1 MNNLENLIIKNSD
14 FVLVFGVIGIILV
27 MVIPLP
33 ASVLDLLFAVNITI
47 SLITLLVVLYMLQP
61 VDFSIFPSLLLVL
74 TMFRLSLNVAST
86 RVILTRGHLGTDAA
100 GKVIQSFAQFVVQG
114 NYVVGFVVFFIIL
127 IIQFIVI
134 TKGSGR
140 IAEVA
145 ARFTL
150 DALPMKQMAIDTDL
164 TAGLITDDEA
174 RQRRAEVSHEAN
186 FYGAMDGASK
196 FVRGDAIAGLIITAI
211 NIVGG
216 LIIGVAQ
223 RSLPLADAAQKYT
236 LLTIGDGLVS
246 QFPSLVVSLSTGLLI
261 SRSSEKRAFGQAIME
276 QYLLQPRAL
285 GIAAGVLALLGI
297 VPGMPTFPFL
307 VLSAGAGGMTYLAT
321 RLSGSLEELPPAD
334 EAVDR
339 QEELTPIEQAEQEL
353 DVEPIQLNVGY
364 SLIQLVDPNEGGDLL
379 NRIKEIRSSLARE
392 LGLVLPHIRIRD
404 QMDLA
409 PGAYRIIIREE
420 SVAEGEL
427 RTNEFLAMEVGPV
440 TEEIS
445 GTPTLEPTNNQ
456 PAMWIT
462 EDQRER
468 AQMAGYLVIDPSSVL
483 ATHLVETTRRHA
495 DKFLTRQDVQKLLDR
510 LKENSPAIVEEVLE
524 ATSLGLIQKILK
536 NLLKEGVSVR
546 DLMIILEALA
556 DQSTITKDPVML
568 TEAVRQRIGSTVCRP
583 YLSEDNALDYVALSE
598 EVEEVI
604 TGGIQQD
611 EQGEYQF
618 SAIEPNVAYQLVNG
632 IANAVTQVAGLNV
645 QPLILCSR
653 SIVRAYLR
661 QFIDIQFPTP
671 ITVLSIEEVPPTVQ
685 LNEIGRVELTEA
697 D

>member
-1 MNNLENLIIKNSD
+1 MHPLITRNSD

-33 ASVLDLLFAVNITI
+33 APVLDLLFAVNITV
-47 SLITLLVVLYMLQP
+47 SLVTLLVVLYMLQP
-61 VDFSIFPSLLLVL
+61 VDFSVFPSLLLVL

-86 RVILTRGHLGTDAA
+86 RVILTKGHLGTDAA

-150 DALPMKQMAIDTDL
+150 DALPMKQMAIDTDMS
-164 TAGLITDDEA
+164 AGLITDDEA
-174 RQRRAEVSHEAN
+174 RQRRTDVSNEAN

-261 SRSSEKRAFGQAIME
+261 SRSSEKGAFGQALVE

-285 GIAAGVLALLGI
+285 GIAAGVLALIGI

-321 RLSGSLEELPPAD
+321 RFPESMEELPPAAD
-334 EAVDR
+334 EAVDAE
-339 QEELTPIEQAEQEL
+339 QELTPIEQAEQEL

-409 PGAYRIIIREE
+409 PGAYRIVIREE

-462 EDQRER
+462 ADQRER

-495 DKFLTRQDVQKLLDR
+495 DRFLTRQDVQKLLDR
-510 LKENSPAIVEEVLE
+510 LKETSPAIVDEVLE

-568 TEAVRQRIGSTVCRP
+568 TEAVRQRVGSTICRP

-604 TGGIQQD
+604 MSGIQQD

-618 SAIEPNVAYQLVNG
+618 LAIEPNAAYQLVNG

-671 ITVLSIEEVPPTVQ
+671 ITVLSIEEVPPTIQ
-685 LNEIGRVELTEA
+685 LDEIGRVELTEA
-697 D
+697 E

>member
-1 MNNLENLIIKNSD
+1 MHPLITRNSD

-33 ASVLDLLFAVNITI
+33 AAVLDLLFAVNITV
-47 SLITLLVVLYMLQP
+47 SLVTLLVVLYMLQP

-86 RVILTRGHLGTDAA
+86 RVILTKGHLSTDAA

-164 TAGLITDDEA
+164 SAGLITDDEA
-174 RQRRAEVSHEAN
+174 RQRRTEVSNEAN

-223 RSLPLADAAQKYT
+223 RGLPLADAAQKYT

-261 SRSSEKRAFGQAIME
+261 SRSSEKRAFGQALLE

-285 GIAAGVLALLGI
+285 GIAAGVLALIGI

-307 VLSAGAGGMTYLAT
+307 VLSASAGGMTYLAT
-321 RLSGSLEELPPAD
+321 RFPEGMEELPPAD
-334 EAVDR
+334 DEAVDAV
-339 QEELTPIEQAEQEL
+339 QELTPIEQAEQEL

-409 PGAYRIIIREE
+409 PGAYRIVIREE

-440 TEEIS
+440 TEEIN

-462 EDQRER
+462 ADQRER

-495 DKFLTRQDVQKLLDR
+495 DRFLTRQDVQKLLDR
-510 LKENSPAIVEEVLE
+510 LKETSPAIVDEVLE

-568 TEAVRQRIGSTVCRP
+568 TEAVRQRVGSTICRP

-604 TGGIQQD
+604 MSGIQQD

-618 SAIEPNVAYQLVNG
+618 LAIEPNAAYQLVNG

-653 SIVRAYLR
+653 SIIRAYLR

-671 ITVLSIEEVPPTVQ
+671 ITVLSIEEVPPTIQ

-697 D
+697 E

>member
-1 MNNLENLIIKNSD
+1 MNPLLTRNSD

-33 ASVLDLLFAVNITI
+33 APVLDLLFAVNITI
-47 SLITLLVVLYMLQP
+47 SLVTLLVVLYMLQP

-174 RQRRAEVSHEAN
+174 RQRRAEVSNEAN

-196 FVRGDAIAGLIITAI
+196 FVRGDAIASLIITAI

-223 RSLPLADAAQKYT
+223 RSLPLTDAAQKYT

-246 QFPSLVVSLSTGLLI
+246 QFPSLVISLSTGLLI
-261 SRSSEKRAFGQAIME
+261 SRSSEKRAFGEALVE
-276 QYLLQPRAL
+276 QYLLRPRAL
-285 GIAAGVLALLGI
+285 GIAAGVLALIGI

-307 VLSAGAGGMTYLAT
+307 VLSAGTGGLTYLAT
-321 RLSGSLEELPPAD
+321 RLPESLEELPPAD
-334 EAVDR
+334 DEAVDP
-339 QEELTPIEQAEQEL
+339 QQELTPIEQAEQEL

-409 PGAYRIIIREE
+409 PGAYKIVIREE

-427 RTNEFLAMEVGPV
+427 RTNEFLAMEVGPI

-462 EDQRER
+462 VDQRER

-495 DKFLTRQDVQKLLDR
+495 DRFLTRQDVQRLLDR

-524 ATSLGLIQKILK
+524 ATSLGLVQKILK

-568 TEAVRQRIGSTVCRP
+568 TEAVRQRVGSTICRP
-583 YLSEDNALDYVALSE
+583 YLSGDNALDYVALSE

-604 TGGIQQD
+604 MSGIQQD

-618 SAIEPNVAYQLVNG
+618 LAIEPNAAYQLVNG

-671 ITVLSIEEVPPTVQ
+671 ITVLSIEEVPPTIQ

-697 D
+697 N

>member
-1 MNNLENLIIKNSD
+1 MSPLITKNSD

-33 ASVLDLLFAVNITI
+33 APVLDLLFAVNITI
-47 SLITLLVVLYMLQP
+47 SLVTLLVVLYMLQP

-86 RVILTRGHLGTDAA
+86 RVILTKGHLGTDAA

-174 RQRRAEVSHEAN
+174 RQRRSDVSNEAN

-196 FVRGDAIAGLIITAI
+196 FVRGDAIAGLIITTI

-223 RSLPLADAAQKYT
+223 RGLPLADAAQKYT

-261 SRSSEKRAFGQAIME
+261 SRSSEKGAFGQALVE

-285 GIAAGVLALLGI
+285 GIAAGVLALIGI

-307 VLSAGAGGMTYLAT
+307 ALSAGAGGMTYLAT
-321 RLSGSLEELPPAD
+321 RLPESMEELPPAD
-334 EAVDR
+334 DETADAE
-339 QEELTPIEQAEQEL
+339 QDLTPIEQAEQEL

-409 PGAYRIIIREE
+409 PGAYRIVIREE

-462 EDQRER
+462 SDQRER

-495 DKFLTRQDVQKLLDR
+495 DRFLTRQDVQRLLDR
-510 LKENSPAIVEEVLE
+510 LQETSPAIVEEVLE

-568 TEAVRQRIGSTVCRP
+568 TEAVRQRVGSTICRP
-583 YLSEDNALDYVALSE
+583 YLLENGALDYVALSE

-604 TGGIQQD
+604 MSGIQQD

-618 SAIEPNVAYQLVNG
+618 LAIEPNAAYQLVNG

-671 ITVLSIEEVPPTVQ
+671 ITVLSIEEVPPTIQ

-697 D
+697 S

>member
-1 MNNLENLIIKNSD
+1 MHPLITRNSD

-33 ASVLDLLFAVNITI
+33 APVLDLLFAVNITV
-47 SLITLLVVLYMLQP
+47 SLVTLLVVLYMLQP

-86 RVILTRGHLGTDAA
+86 RVILTKGHLSTDAA

-164 TAGLITDDEA
+164 SAGLITDDEA
-174 RQRRAEVSHEAN
+174 RQRRTEVSNEAN

-223 RSLPLADAAQKYT
+223 RGLPLADAAQKYT

-261 SRSSEKRAFGQAIME
+261 SRSSEKRAFGQALVE

-285 GIAAGVLALLGI
+285 GIAAGVLALIGI

-307 VLSAGAGGMTYLAT
+307 VLSASAGGMTYLAT
-321 RLSGSLEELPPAD
+321 RFPEGMEELPPAAD
-334 EAVDR
+334 EAVDAA
-339 QEELTPIEQAEQEL
+339 QELTPIEQAEQEL

-409 PGAYRIIIREE
+409 PGAYRIVIREE

-440 TEEIS
+440 TEEIN

-462 EDQRER
+462 ADQRER

-495 DKFLTRQDVQKLLDR
+495 DRFLTRQDVQKLLDR
-510 LKENSPAIVEEVLE
+510 LKETSPAIVDEVLE

-568 TEAVRQRIGSTVCRP
+568 TEAVRQRVGSTICRP

-604 TGGIQQD
+604 MSGIQQD

-618 SAIEPNVAYQLVNG
+618 LAIEPNAAYQLVNG

-653 SIVRAYLR
+653 SIIRAYLR

-671 ITVLSIEEVPPTVQ
+671 ITVLSIEEVPPTIQ

-697 D
+697 E

>member
-1 MNNLENLIIKNSD
+1 MNPLITKNSD

-33 ASVLDLLFAVNITI
+33 APVLDLLFAVNITI
-47 SLITLLVVLYMLQP
+47 SLVTLLVVLYMLQP

-86 RVILTRGHLGTDAA
+86 RVILTKGHLGTDAA

-174 RQRRAEVSHEAN
+174 RQRRSDVSNEAN

-196 FVRGDAIAGLIITAI
+196 FVRGDAIAGLIITTI

-223 RSLPLADAAQKYT
+223 RGLPLADAAQKYT

-261 SRSSEKRAFGQAIME
+261 SRSSEKGAFGQALVE

-285 GIAAGVLALLGI
+285 GIAAGVLALIGI

-307 VLSAGAGGMTYLAT
+307 ALSAGAGGMTYLAT
-321 RLSGSLEELPPAD
+321 RLPESMEELPPAD
-334 EAVDR
+334 DETADAE
-339 QEELTPIEQAEQEL
+339 QDLTPIEQAEQEL
-353 DVEPIQLNVGY
+353 AVEPIQLNVGY

-409 PGAYRIIIREE
+409 PGAYRIVIREE

-440 TEEIS
+440 TEEGS

-456 PAMWIT
+456 PAMRIT
-462 EDQRER
+462 SDQRER

-495 DKFLTRQDVQKLLDR
+495 DRFLTRQDVQRLLDR
-510 LKENSPAIVEEVLE
+510 LKETSPAIVEEVLE

-568 TEAVRQRIGSTVCRP
+568 TEAVRQRVDSTICRP
-583 YLSEDNALDYVALSE
+583 YLSENGALDYVALSE

-604 TGGIQQD
+604 MSGIQQD

-618 SAIEPNVAYQLVNG
+618 LAIEPNAAYQLVNG

-671 ITVLSIEEVPPTVQ
+671 ITALSIEEVPPTIQ

-697 D
+697 S

>member
-1 MNNLENLIIKNSD
+1 MHPLITRNSD

-33 ASVLDLLFAVNITI
+33 APVLDLLFAVNITV
-47 SLITLLVVLYMLQP
+47 SLVTLLVVLYMLQP
-61 VDFSIFPSLLLVL
+61 VDFSVFPSLLLVL

-86 RVILTRGHLGTDAA
+86 RVILTKGHLGTDAA

-150 DALPMKQMAIDTDL
+150 DALPMKQMAIDTDMS
-164 TAGLITDDEA
+164 AGLITDDEA
-174 RQRRAEVSHEAN
+174 RQRRTDVSNEAN

-261 SRSSEKRAFGQAIME
+261 SRSSEKRAFGQALVE

-285 GIAAGVLALLGI
+285 GIAAGVLALIGI

-321 RLSGSLEELPPAD
+321 RFPASMEELPPAD
-334 EAVDR
+334 EAVDAE
-339 QEELTPIEQAEQEL
+339 QELTPIEQAEQEL

-409 PGAYRIIIREE
+409 PGAYRIVIREE

-462 EDQRER
+462 ADQRER

-495 DKFLTRQDVQKLLDR
+495 DRFLT
-510 LKENSPAIVEEVLE
+510 
-524 ATSLGLIQKILK
+524 
-536 NLLKEGVSVR
+536 
-546 DLMIILEALA
+546 
-556 DQSTITKDPVML
+556 
-568 TEAVRQRIGSTVCRP
+568 
-583 YLSEDNALDYVALSE
+583 
-598 EVEEVI
+598 
-604 TGGIQQD
+604 
-611 EQGEYQF
+611 
-618 SAIEPNVAYQLVNG
+618 
-632 IANAVTQVAGLNV
+632 
-645 QPLILCSR
+645 
-653 SIVRAYLR
+653 
-661 QFIDIQFPTP
+661 
-671 ITVLSIEEVPPTVQ
+671 
-685 LNEIGRVELTEA
+685 
-697 D
+697 

>member
-1 MNNLENLIIKNSD
+1 MHPLITRNSD

-33 ASVLDLLFAVNITI
+33 APVLDLLFAVNITV
-47 SLITLLVVLYMLQP
+47 SLVTLLVVLYMLQP

-86 RVILTRGHLGTDAA
+86 RVILTKGHLSTDAA

-164 TAGLITDDEA
+164 SAGLITDDEA
-174 RQRRAEVSHEAN
+174 RQRRTEVSNEAN

-223 RSLPLADAAQKYT
+223 RGLPLADAAQKYT

-261 SRSSEKRAFGQAIME
+261 SRSSEKRAFGQALLE

-285 GIAAGVLALLGI
+285 GIAAGVLALIGI

-307 VLSAGAGGMTYLAT
+307 VLSASAGGMTYLAT
-321 RLSGSLEELPPAD
+321 RFPEGMEELPPAAD
-334 EAVDR
+334 EAVDAA
-339 QEELTPIEQAEQEL
+339 QELTPIEQAEQEL

-409 PGAYRIIIREE
+409 PGAYRIVIREE

-440 TEEIS
+440 TEEIN

-462 EDQRER
+462 ADQRER

-495 DKFLTRQDVQKLLDR
+495 DRFLTRQDVQKLLDR
-510 LKENSPAIVEEVLE
+510 LKETSPAIVDEVLE

-568 TEAVRQRIGSTVCRP
+568 TEAVRQRVGSTICRP

-604 TGGIQQD
+604 MSGIQQD

-618 SAIEPNVAYQLVNG
+618 LAIEPNAAYQLVNG

-653 SIVRAYLR
+653 SIIRAYLR

-671 ITVLSIEEVPPTVQ
+671 ITVLSIEEVPPTIQ

-697 D
+697 E

>member
-1 MNNLENLIIKNSD
+1 MHPLITRNSD

-33 ASVLDLLFAVNITI
+33 APVLDLLFAVNITV
-47 SLITLLVVLYMLQP
+47 SLVTLLVVLYMLQP

-86 RVILTRGHLGTDAA
+86 RVILTKGHLSTDAA

-164 TAGLITDDEA
+164 SAGLITDDEA
-174 RQRRAEVSHEAN
+174 RQRRTEVSNEAN

-223 RSLPLADAAQKYT
+223 RGLPLADAAQKYT

-261 SRSSEKRAFGQAIME
+261 SRSSEKGAFGQALVE

-285 GIAAGVLALLGI
+285 GIAAGVLALIGI

-307 VLSAGAGGMTYLAT
+307 VLSASAGGMTYLAT
-321 RLSGSLEELPPAD
+321 RFPEGMEELPPAAD
-334 EAVDR
+334 EAVDAA
-339 QEELTPIEQAEQEL
+339 QELTPIEQAEQEL

-409 PGAYRIIIREE
+409 PGAYRIVIREE

-440 TEEIS
+440 TEEIN

-462 EDQRER
+462 ADQRER

-495 DKFLTRQDVQKLLDR
+495 DRFLTRQDVQKLLDR
-510 LKENSPAIVEEVLE
+510 LKETSPAIVDEVLE

-568 TEAVRQRIGSTVCRP
+568 TEAVRQRVGSTICRP

-604 TGGIQQD
+604 MSGIQQD

-618 SAIEPNVAYQLVNG
+618 LAIEPNAAYQLVNG

-653 SIVRAYLR
+653 SIIRAYLR

-671 ITVLSIEEVPPTVQ
+671 ITVLSIEEVPPTIQ

-697 D
+697 E

>member
-1 MNNLENLIIKNSD
+1 MHPLITRNSD

-33 ASVLDLLFAVNITI
+33 AAVLDLLFAVNITV
-47 SLITLLVVLYMLQP
+47 SLVTLLVVLYMLQP

-86 RVILTRGHLGTDAA
+86 RVILTKGHLSTDAA

-164 TAGLITDDEA
+164 SAGLITDDEA
-174 RQRRAEVSHEAN
+174 RQRRTEVSNEAN

-223 RSLPLADAAQKYT
+223 RGLPLADAAQKYT

-261 SRSSEKRAFGQAIME
+261 SRSSEKRAFGQALLE

-285 GIAAGVLALLGI
+285 GIAAGVLALIGI

-321 RLSGSLEELPPAD
+321 RFPEGMEELPPAAD
-334 EAVDR
+334 EAVDAA
-339 QEELTPIEQAEQEL
+339 QELTPIEQAEQEL

-409 PGAYRIIIREE
+409 PGAYRIVIREE

-440 TEEIS
+440 TEEIN

-462 EDQRER
+462 ADQRER

-495 DKFLTRQDVQKLLDR
+495 DRFLTRQDVQKLLDR
-510 LKENSPAIVEEVLE
+510 LKETSPAIVDEVLE

-568 TEAVRQRIGSTVCRP
+568 TEAVRQRVGSTICRP

-604 TGGIQQD
+604 MSGIQQD

-618 SAIEPNVAYQLVNG
+618 LAIEPNAAYQLVNG

-653 SIVRAYLR
+653 SIIRAYLR

-671 ITVLSIEEVPPTVQ
+671 ITVLSIEEVPPTIQ

-697 D
+697 E

>member
-1 MNNLENLIIKNSD
+1 MHPLITRNSD

-33 ASVLDLLFAVNITI
+33 APVLDLLFAVNITV
-47 SLITLLVVLYMLQP
+47 SLVTLLVVLYMLQP

-86 RVILTRGHLGTDAA
+86 RVILTKGHLSTDAA

-150 DALPMKQMAIDTDL
+150 DALPMKQMAIDTDMS
-164 TAGLITDDEA
+164 AGLITDDEA
-174 RQRRAEVSHEAN
+174 RQRRTEVSNEAN

-223 RSLPLADAAQKYT
+223 RGLPLADAAQKYT

-261 SRSSEKRAFGQAIME
+261 SRSSEKRAFGQALLE

-285 GIAAGVLALLGI
+285 GIAAGVLALIGI

-307 VLSAGAGGMTYLAT
+307 VLSASAGGMTYLAT
-321 RLSGSLEELPPAD
+321 RFPEGMEELPPAAD
-334 EAVDR
+334 EAVDAE
-339 QEELTPIEQAEQEL
+339 QELTPIEQAEQEL

-409 PGAYRIIIREE
+409 PGAYRIVIREE

-462 EDQRER
+462 ADQRER

-495 DKFLTRQDVQKLLDR
+495 DRFLTRQDVQKLLDR
-510 LKENSPAIVEEVLE
+510 LKETSPAIVDEVLE

-568 TEAVRQRIGSTVCRP
+568 TEAVRQRVGSTICRP

-604 TGGIQQD
+604 MSGIQQD

-618 SAIEPNVAYQLVNG
+618 LAIEPNAAYQLVNG

-671 ITVLSIEEVPPTVQ
+671 ITVLSIEEVPPTIQ

-697 D
+697 E

>member
-1 MNNLENLIIKNSD
+1 MHPLITRNSD

-33 ASVLDLLFAVNITI
+33 APVLDLLFAVNITV
-47 SLITLLVVLYMLQP
+47 SLVTLLVVLYMLQP
-61 VDFSIFPSLLLVL
+61 VDFSVFPSLLLVL

-86 RVILTRGHLGTDAA
+86 RVILTKGHLGTDAA

-150 DALPMKQMAIDTDL
+150 DALPMKQMAIDTDMS
-164 TAGLITDDEA
+164 AGLITDDEA
-174 RQRRAEVSHEAN
+174 RQRRTEVSNEAN

-223 RSLPLADAAQKYT
+223 RGLPLADAAQKYT

-261 SRSSEKRAFGQAIME
+261 SRSSEKRAFGQALLE

-285 GIAAGVLALLGI
+285 GIAAGVLALIGI

-307 VLSAGAGGMTYLAT
+307 VLSASAGGMTYLAT
-321 RLSGSLEELPPAD
+321 RFPEGMEELPPAAD
-334 EAVDR
+334 EAVDAA
-339 QEELTPIEQAEQEL
+339 QELTPIEQAEQEL

-409 PGAYRIIIREE
+409 PGAYRIVIREE

-440 TEEIS
+440 TEEIN

-462 EDQRER
+462 ADQRER

-495 DKFLTRQDVQKLLDR
+495 DRFLTRQDVQKLLDR
-510 LKENSPAIVEEVLE
+510 LKETSPAIVDEVLE

-568 TEAVRQRIGSTVCRP
+568 TEAVRQRVGSTICRP

-604 TGGIQQD
+604 MSGIQQD

-618 SAIEPNVAYQLVNG
+618 LAIEPNAAYQLVNG

-671 ITVLSIEEVPPTVQ
+671 ITVLSIEEVPPTIQ

-697 D
+697 E

>member
-1 MNNLENLIIKNSD
+1 MNPLITKNSD

-33 ASVLDLLFAVNITI
+33 APVLDLLFAVNITI
-47 SLITLLVVLYMLQP
+47 SLVTLLVVLYMLQP

-86 RVILTRGHLGTDAA
+86 RVILTKGHLGTDAA

-174 RQRRAEVSHEAN
+174 RQRRSDVSNEAN

-196 FVRGDAIAGLIITAI
+196 FVRGDAIAGLIITTI

-223 RSLPLADAAQKYT
+223 RGLPLADAAQKYT

-261 SRSSEKRAFGQAIME
+261 SRSSEKGAFGQALVE

-285 GIAAGVLALLGI
+285 GIAAGVLALIGI

-307 VLSAGAGGMTYLAT
+307 ALSAGAGGMTYLAT
-321 RLSGSLEELPPAD
+321 RLPESMEELPPAD
-334 EAVDR
+334 DETADAE
-339 QEELTPIEQAEQEL
+339 QDLTPIEQAEQEL

-409 PGAYRIIIREE
+409 PGAYRIVIREE

-462 EDQRER
+462 SDQRER

-495 DKFLTRQDVQKLLDR
+495 DRFLTRQDVQRLLDR
-510 LKENSPAIVEEVLE
+510 LKETSPAIVEEVLE

-568 TEAVRQRIGSTVCRP
+568 TEAVRQRVGSTICRP
-583 YLSEDNALDYVALSE
+583 YLLENGALDYVALSE

-604 TGGIQQD
+604 MSGIQQD

-618 SAIEPNVAYQLVNG
+618 LAIEPNAAYQLVNG

-671 ITVLSIEEVPPTVQ
+671 ITVLSIEEVPPTIQ

-697 D
+697 S

>member
-1 MNNLENLIIKNSD
+1 MSPLITKNSD

-33 ASVLDLLFAVNITI
+33 APVLDLLFAVNITI
-47 SLITLLVVLYMLQP
+47 SLVTLLVVLYMLQP

-86 RVILTRGHLGTDAA
+86 RVILTKGHLGTDAA

-174 RQRRAEVSHEAN
+174 RQRRSEVSNEAN

-196 FVRGDAIAGLIITAI
+196 FVRGDAIASLIITAI

-223 RSLPLADAAQKYT
+223 RSLPLTDAAQKYT

-246 QFPSLVVSLSTGLLI
+246 QFPSLVISLSTGLLI
-261 SRSSEKRAFGQAIME
+261 SRSSEKRAFGEALVE
-276 QYLLQPRAL
+276 QYLLRPRAL
-285 GIAAGVLALLGI
+285 GIAAGVLALIGI

-307 VLSAGAGGMTYLAT
+307 VLSAGTGGLTYLAT
-321 RLSGSLEELPPAD
+321 RLPESLEELPPAD
-334 EAVDR
+334 DEAVDP
-339 QEELTPIEQAEQEL
+339 QQELTPIEQAEQEL

-409 PGAYRIIIREE
+409 PGAYKIVIREE

-427 RTNEFLAMEVGPV
+427 RTNEFLAMEVGPI

-462 EDQRER
+462 VDQRER

-495 DKFLTRQDVQKLLDR
+495 DRFLTRQDVQRLLDR

-524 ATSLGLIQKILK
+524 ATSLGLVQKILK

-568 TEAVRQRIGSTVCRP
+568 TEAVRQRVGSTICRP
-583 YLSEDNALDYVALSE
+583 YLSGDNALDYVALSE

-604 TGGIQQD
+604 MSGIQQD

-618 SAIEPNVAYQLVNG
+618 LAIEPNAAYQLVNG

-671 ITVLSIEEVPPTVQ
+671 ITVLSIEEVPPTIQ

-697 D
+697 N

>member
-1 MNNLENLIIKNSD
+1 MHPLITRNSD

-33 ASVLDLLFAVNITI
+33 APVLDLLFAVNITV
-47 SLITLLVVLYMLQP
+47 SLVTLLVVLYMLQP

-86 RVILTRGHLGTDAA
+86 RVILTKGHLSTDAA

-164 TAGLITDDEA
+164 SAGLITDDEA
-174 RQRRAEVSHEAN
+174 RQRRTEVSNEAN

-223 RSLPLADAAQKYT
+223 RGLPLADAAQKYT

-261 SRSSEKRAFGQAIME
+261 SRSSEKRAFGQALVE

-285 GIAAGVLALLGI
+285 GIAAGVLALIGI

-307 VLSAGAGGMTYLAT
+307 VLSASAGGMTYLAT
-321 RLSGSLEELPPAD
+321 RFPEGMEELPPAAD
-334 EAVDR
+334 EAVDAE
-339 QEELTPIEQAEQEL
+339 QELTPIEQAEQEL

-409 PGAYRIIIREE
+409 PGAYRIVIREE

-462 EDQRER
+462 ADQRER

-495 DKFLTRQDVQKLLDR
+495 DRFLTRQDVQKLLDR
-510 LKENSPAIVEEVLE
+510 LKETSPAIVDEVLE

-568 TEAVRQRIGSTVCRP
+568 TEAVRQRVGSTICRP

-604 TGGIQQD
+604 MSGIQQD

-618 SAIEPNVAYQLVNG
+618 LAIEPNAAYQLVNG

-653 SIVRAYLR
+653 SIIRAYLR

-671 ITVLSIEEVPPTVQ
+671 ITVLSIEEVPPTIQ

-697 D
+697 E

>member
-1 MNNLENLIIKNSD
+1 MHPLITRNSD

-33 ASVLDLLFAVNITI
+33 AAVLDLLFAVNITV
-47 SLITLLVVLYMLQP
+47 SLVTLLVVLYMLQP

-86 RVILTRGHLGTDAA
+86 RVILTKGHLSTDAA

-164 TAGLITDDEA
+164 SAGLITDDEA
-174 RQRRAEVSHEAN
+174 RQRRTEVSNEAN

-223 RSLPLADAAQKYT
+223 RGLPLADAAQKYT

-261 SRSSEKRAFGQAIME
+261 SRSSEKRAFGQALLE

-285 GIAAGVLALLGI
+285 GIAAGVLALIGI

-307 VLSAGAGGMTYLAT
+307 VLSASAGGMTYLAT
-321 RLSGSLEELPPAD
+321 RFPEGMEELPPAAD
-334 EAVDR
+334 EAVDAA
-339 QEELTPIEQAEQEL
+339 QELTPIEQAEQEL

-364 SLIQLVDPNEGGDLL
+364 SLIQLVDPNEGGDLV

-409 PGAYRIIIREE
+409 PGAYRIVIREE

-440 TEEIS
+440 TEEIN

-462 EDQRER
+462 ADQRER

-495 DKFLTRQDVQKLLDR
+495 DRFLTRQDVQKLLDR
-510 LKENSPAIVEEVLE
+510 LKETSPAIVDEVLE

-568 TEAVRQRIGSTVCRP
+568 TEAVRQRVGSTICRP

-604 TGGIQQD
+604 MSGIQQD

-618 SAIEPNVAYQLVNG
+618 LAIEPNAAYQLVNG

-653 SIVRAYLR
+653 SIIRAYLR

-671 ITVLSIEEVPPTVQ
+671 ITVLSIEEVPPTIQ

-697 D
+697 E

>member
-1 MNNLENLIIKNSD
+1 MSPLITKNSD

-33 ASVLDLLFAVNITI
+33 APVLDLLFAVNITI
-47 SLITLLVVLYMLQP
+47 SLVTLLVVLYMLQP

-86 RVILTRGHLGTDAA
+86 RVILTKGHLGTDAA

-174 RQRRAEVSHEAN
+174 RQRRSDVSNEAN

-196 FVRGDAIAGLIITAI
+196 FVRGDAIAGLIITTI

-223 RSLPLADAAQKYT
+223 RGLPLADAAQKYT

-261 SRSSEKRAFGQAIME
+261 SRSSEKGAFGQALVE

-285 GIAAGVLALLGI
+285 GIAAGVLALIGI

-307 VLSAGAGGMTYLAT
+307 ALSAGAGGMTYLAT
-321 RLSGSLEELPPAD
+321 RLPESMEELPPAD
-334 EAVDR
+334 DETADAE
-339 QEELTPIEQAEQEL
+339 QDLTPIEQAEQEL

-409 PGAYRIIIREE
+409 PGAYRIVIREE

-462 EDQRER
+462 SDQRER

-495 DKFLTRQDVQKLLDR
+495 DRFLTRQDVQRLLDR
-510 LKENSPAIVEEVLE
+510 LKETSPAIVEEVLE

-568 TEAVRQRIGSTVCRP
+568 TEAVRQRVGSTICRP
-583 YLSEDNALDYVALSE
+583 YLLENGALDYVALSE

-604 TGGIQQD
+604 MSGIQQD

-618 SAIEPNVAYQLVNG
+618 LAIEPNAAYQLVNG

-671 ITVLSIEEVPPTVQ
+671 ITVLSIEEVPPTIQ

-697 D
+697 S

>member
-1 MNNLENLIIKNSD
+1 MHPLITRNSD

-33 ASVLDLLFAVNITI
+33 AAVLDLLFAVNITV
-47 SLITLLVVLYMLQP
+47 SLVTLLVVLYMLQP

-86 RVILTRGHLGTDAA
+86 RVILTKGHLSTDAA

-164 TAGLITDDEA
+164 SAGLITDDEA
-174 RQRRAEVSHEAN
+174 RQRRTEVSNEAN

-223 RSLPLADAAQKYT
+223 RGLPLADAAQKYT

-261 SRSSEKRAFGQAIME
+261 SRSSEKRAFGQALLE

-285 GIAAGVLALLGI
+285 GIAAGVLALIGI

-307 VLSAGAGGMTYLAT
+307 VLSASAGGMTYLAT
-321 RLSGSLEELPPAD
+321 RFPEGMEELPPAAD
-334 EAVDR
+334 EAVDAA
-339 QEELTPIEQAEQEL
+339 QELTPIEQAEQEL

-409 PGAYRIIIREE
+409 PGAYRIVIREE

-440 TEEIS
+440 TEEIN

-462 EDQRER
+462 ADQRER

-495 DKFLTRQDVQKLLDR
+495 DRFLTRQDVQKLLDR
-510 LKENSPAIVEEVLE
+510 LKETSPAIVDEVLE

-568 TEAVRQRIGSTVCRP
+568 TEAVRQRVGSTICRP

-604 TGGIQQD
+604 MSGIQQD

-618 SAIEPNVAYQLVNG
+618 LAIEPNAAYQLVNG

-653 SIVRAYLR
+653 SIIRAYLR

-671 ITVLSIEEVPPTVQ
+671 ITVLSIEEVPPTIQ

-697 D
+697 E

>member
-1 MNNLENLIIKNSD
+1 MHPLITRNSD

-33 ASVLDLLFAVNITI
+33 APVLDLLFAVNITI
-47 SLITLLVVLYMLQP
+47 SLVTLLVVLYMLQP
-61 VDFSIFPSLLLVL
+61 VDFSVFPSLLLVL

-86 RVILTRGHLGTDAA
+86 RVILTKGHLGTDAA

-150 DALPMKQMAIDTDL
+150 DALPMKQMAIDTDMS
-164 TAGLITDDEA
+164 AGLITDDEA
-174 RQRRAEVSHEAN
+174 RQRRSEVSNEAN

-261 SRSSEKRAFGQAIME
+261 SRSSEKRAFGQALLE

-285 GIAAGVLALLGI
+285 GIAAGVLALIGI

-307 VLSAGAGGMTYLAT
+307 VLSAGAGGMTYLAV
-321 RLSGSLEELPPAD
+321 RFPESMEELPPAAD
-334 EAVDR
+334 EAVDAE
-339 QEELTPIEQAEQEL
+339 QELTPIEQAEQEL

-409 PGAYRIIIREE
+409 PGAYRIVIREE

-462 EDQRER
+462 ADQRER

-495 DKFLTRQDVQKLLDR
+495 DRFLTRQDVQKLLDR
-510 LKENSPAIVEEVLE
+510 LKETSPAIVDEVLE

-568 TEAVRQRIGSTVCRP
+568 TEAVRQRVGSTICRP

-604 TGGIQQD
+604 MSGIQQD

-618 SAIEPNVAYQLVNG
+618 LAIEPNAAYQLVNG

-671 ITVLSIEEVPPTVQ
+671 ITVLSIEEVPPTIQ

-697 D
+697 E

>member
-1 MNNLENLIIKNSD
+1 MHPLITRNSD

-33 ASVLDLLFAVNITI
+33 APVLDLLFAVNITV
-47 SLITLLVVLYMLQP
+47 SLVTLLVVLYMLQP
-61 VDFSIFPSLLLVL
+61 VDFSVFPSLLLVL

-86 RVILTRGHLGTDAA
+86 RVILTKGHLSTDAA

-150 DALPMKQMAIDTDL
+150 DALPMKQMAIDTDMS
-164 TAGLITDDEA
+164 AGLITDDEA
-174 RQRRAEVSHEAN
+174 RQRRTEVSNEAN

-223 RSLPLADAAQKYT
+223 RGLPLADAAQKYT

-261 SRSSEKRAFGQAIME
+261 SRSSEKRAFGQALLE

-285 GIAAGVLALLGI
+285 GIAAGVLALIGI

-307 VLSAGAGGMTYLAT
+307 VLSASAGGMTYLAT
-321 RLSGSLEELPPAD
+321 RFPEGMEELPPAAD
-334 EAVDR
+334 EAVDAA
-339 QEELTPIEQAEQEL
+339 QELTPIEQAEQEL

-409 PGAYRIIIREE
+409 PGAYRIVIREE

-462 EDQRER
+462 ADQRER

-495 DKFLTRQDVQKLLDR
+495 DRFLTRQDVQKLLDR
-510 LKENSPAIVEEVLE
+510 LKETSPAIVDEVLE

-568 TEAVRQRIGSTVCRP
+568 TEAVRQRVGSTICRP

-604 TGGIQQD
+604 MSGIQQD

-618 SAIEPNVAYQLVNG
+618 LAIEPNAAYQLVNG

-671 ITVLSIEEVPPTVQ
+671 ITVLSIEEVPPTIQ

-697 D
+697 E

>member
-1 MNNLENLIIKNSD
+1 MHPLITRNSD

-33 ASVLDLLFAVNITI
+33 APVLDLLFAVNITV
-47 SLITLLVVLYMLQP
+47 SLVTLLVVLYMLQP

-86 RVILTRGHLGTDAA
+86 RVILTKGHLSTDAA

-164 TAGLITDDEA
+164 SAGLITDDEA
-174 RQRRAEVSHEAN
+174 RQRRTEVSNEAN

-216 LIIGVAQ
+216 LVIGVAQ
-223 RSLPLADAAQKYT
+223 RGLPLADAAQKYT

-261 SRSSEKRAFGQAIME
+261 SRSSEKRAFGQALLE

-285 GIAAGVLALLGI
+285 GIAAGVLALIGI

-307 VLSAGAGGMTYLAT
+307 VLSASAGGMTYLAT
-321 RLSGSLEELPPAD
+321 RFPEGMEELPPAD
-334 EAVDR
+334 DEAVDAA
-339 QEELTPIEQAEQEL
+339 QELTPIEQAEQEL

-409 PGAYRIIIREE
+409 PGAYRIVIREE

-440 TEEIS
+440 TEEIN

-462 EDQRER
+462 ADQRER

-495 DKFLTRQDVQKLLDR
+495 DRFLTRQDVQKLLDR
-510 LKENSPAIVEEVLE
+510 LKETSPAIVDEVLE

-568 TEAVRQRIGSTVCRP
+568 TEAVRQRVGSTICRP

-604 TGGIQQD
+604 MSGIQQD

-618 SAIEPNVAYQLVNG
+618 LAIEPNAAYQLVNG

-653 SIVRAYLR
+653 SIIRAYLR

-671 ITVLSIEEVPPTVQ
+671 ITVLSIEEVPPTIQ

-697 D
+697 E

>member
-1 MNNLENLIIKNSD
+1 MHPLITRNSD

-33 ASVLDLLFAVNITI
+33 AAVLDLLFAVNITV
-47 SLITLLVVLYMLQP
+47 SLVTLLVVLYMLQP

-86 RVILTRGHLGTDAA
+86 RVILTKGHLSTDAA

-164 TAGLITDDEA
+164 SAGLITDDEA
-174 RQRRAEVSHEAN
+174 RQRRTEVSNEAN

-216 LIIGVAQ
+216 LVIGVAQ
-223 RSLPLADAAQKYT
+223 RGLPLADAAQKYT

-261 SRSSEKRAFGQAIME
+261 SRSSEKRAFGQALLE

-285 GIAAGVLALLGI
+285 GIAAGVLALIGI

-321 RLSGSLEELPPAD
+321 RFPEGMEELPPAAD
-334 EAVDR
+334 EAVDAA
-339 QEELTPIEQAEQEL
+339 QELTPIEQAEQEL

-409 PGAYRIIIREE
+409 PGAYRIVIREE

-462 EDQRER
+462 ADQRER

-495 DKFLTRQDVQKLLDR
+495 DRFLTRQDVQKLLDR
-510 LKENSPAIVEEVLE
+510 LKETSPAIVDEVLE

-568 TEAVRQRIGSTVCRP
+568 TEAVRQRVGSTICRP

-604 TGGIQQD
+604 MSGIQQD

-618 SAIEPNVAYQLVNG
+618 LAIEPNAAYQLVNG

-653 SIVRAYLR
+653 SIIRAYLR

-671 ITVLSIEEVPPTVQ
+671 ITVLSIEEVPPTIQ

-697 D
+697 E

>member
-1 MNNLENLIIKNSD
+1 MHPLITRNSD

-33 ASVLDLLFAVNITI
+33 APVLDLLFAVNITV
-47 SLITLLVVLYMLQP
+47 SLVTLLVVLYMLQP

-86 RVILTRGHLGTDAA
+86 RVILTKGHLSTDAA

-164 TAGLITDDEA
+164 SAGLITDDEA
-174 RQRRAEVSHEAN
+174 RQRRTEVSNEAN

-223 RSLPLADAAQKYT
+223 RGLPLADAAQKYT

-261 SRSSEKRAFGQAIME
+261 SRSSEKRAFGQALVE

-285 GIAAGVLALLGI
+285 GIAAGVLALIGI

-321 RLSGSLEELPPAD
+321 RFPEGMEELPPAD
-334 EAVDR
+334 DEAVDAV
-339 QEELTPIEQAEQEL
+339 QELTPIEQAEQEL

-409 PGAYRIIIREE
+409 PGAYRIVIREE
-420 SVAEGEL
+420 SVAEGEP

-462 EDQRER
+462 ADQRER

-495 DKFLTRQDVQKLLDR
+495 DRFLTRQDVQKLLDR
-510 LKENSPAIVEEVLE
+510 LKETSPAIVEEVLE

-568 TEAVRQRIGSTVCRP
+568 TEAVRQRVGSTICRP

-604 TGGIQQD
+604 MSGIQQD

-618 SAIEPNVAYQLVNG
+618 LAIEPNAAYQLVNG

-653 SIVRAYLR
+653 SIIRAYLR

-671 ITVLSIEEVPPTVQ
+671 ITVLSIEEVPPTIQ

-697 D
+697 E

>member
-1 MNNLENLIIKNSD
+1 MHPLITRNSD

-33 ASVLDLLFAVNITI
+33 AAVLDLLFAVNITV
-47 SLITLLVVLYMLQP
+47 SLVTLLVVLYMLQP

-86 RVILTRGHLGTDAA
+86 RVILTKGHLSTDAA

-164 TAGLITDDEA
+164 SAGLITDDEA
-174 RQRRAEVSHEAN
+174 RQRRTEVSNEAN

-223 RSLPLADAAQKYT
+223 RGLPLADAAQKYT

-261 SRSSEKRAFGQAIME
+261 SRSSEKRAFGQALLE

-285 GIAAGVLALLGI
+285 GIAAGVLALIGI

-307 VLSAGAGGMTYLAT
+307 VLSASAGGMTYLAT
-321 RLSGSLEELPPAD
+321 RFPEGMEELPPAD
-334 EAVDR
+334 DEAVDAA
-339 QEELTPIEQAEQEL
+339 QELTPIEQAEQEL

-409 PGAYRIIIREE
+409 PGAYRIVIREE

-440 TEEIS
+440 TEEIN

-462 EDQRER
+462 ADQRER

-495 DKFLTRQDVQKLLDR
+495 DRFLTRQDVQKLLDR
-510 LKENSPAIVEEVLE
+510 LKETSPAIVDEVLE

-568 TEAVRQRIGSTVCRP
+568 TEAVRQRVGSTICRP

-604 TGGIQQD
+604 MSGIQQD

-618 SAIEPNVAYQLVNG
+618 LAIEPNAAYQLVNG

-653 SIVRAYLR
+653 SIIRAYLR

-671 ITVLSIEEVPPTVQ
+671 ITVLSIEEVPPTIQ

-697 D
+697 E

>member
-1 MNNLENLIIKNSD
+1 MHPLITRNSD

-33 ASVLDLLFAVNITI
+33 APVLDLLFAVNITV
-47 SLITLLVVLYMLQP
+47 SLVTLLVVLYMLQP

-86 RVILTRGHLGTDAA
+86 RVILTKGHLSTDAA

-164 TAGLITDDEA
+164 SAGLITDDEA
-174 RQRRAEVSHEAN
+174 RQRRTEVSNEAN

-216 LIIGVAQ
+216 LVIGVAQ
-223 RSLPLADAAQKYT
+223 RGLPLADAAQKYT

-261 SRSSEKRAFGQAIME
+261 SRSSEKRAFGQALLE

-285 GIAAGVLALLGI
+285 GIAAGVLALIGI

-307 VLSAGAGGMTYLAT
+307 VLSASAGGMTYLAT
-321 RLSGSLEELPPAD
+321 RFPEGMEELPPAAD
-334 EAVDR
+334 EAVDAA
-339 QEELTPIEQAEQEL
+339 QELTPIEQAEQEL

-409 PGAYRIIIREE
+409 PGAYRIVIREE

-440 TEEIS
+440 TEEIN

-462 EDQRER
+462 ADQRER

-495 DKFLTRQDVQKLLDR
+495 DRFLTRQDVQKLLDR
-510 LKENSPAIVEEVLE
+510 LKETSPAIVDEVLE

-568 TEAVRQRIGSTVCRP
+568 TEAVRQRVGSTICRP

-604 TGGIQQD
+604 MSGIQQD

-618 SAIEPNVAYQLVNG
+618 LAIEPNAAYQLVNG

-653 SIVRAYLR
+653 SIIRAYLR

-671 ITVLSIEEVPPTVQ
+671 ITVLSIEEVPPTIQ

-697 D
+697 E

>member
-1 MNNLENLIIKNSD
+1 MHPLITRNSD

-33 ASVLDLLFAVNITI
+33 APVLDLLFAVNITV
-47 SLITLLVVLYMLQP
+47 SLVTLLVVLYMLQP
-61 VDFSIFPSLLLVL
+61 VDFSVFPSLLLVL

-86 RVILTRGHLGTDAA
+86 RVILTKGHLGTDAA

-150 DALPMKQMAIDTDL
+150 DALPMKQMAIDTDMS
-164 TAGLITDDEA
+164 AGLITDDEA
-174 RQRRAEVSHEAN
+174 RQRRTEVSNEAN

-223 RSLPLADAAQKYT
+223 RGLPLADAAQKYT

-261 SRSSEKRAFGQAIME
+261 SRSSEKRAFGQALVE

-285 GIAAGVLALLGI
+285 GIAAGVLALIGI

-321 RLSGSLEELPPAD
+321 RFPESMEELPPAAD
-334 EAVDR
+334 EAVDAE
-339 QEELTPIEQAEQEL
+339 QELTPIEQAEQEL

-409 PGAYRIIIREE
+409 PGAYRIVIREE

-462 EDQRER
+462 ADQRER

-495 DKFLTRQDVQKLLDR
+495 DRFLTRQDVQKLLDR
-510 LKENSPAIVEEVLE
+510 LKETSPAIVDEVLE

-568 TEAVRQRIGSTVCRP
+568 TEAVRQRVGSTICRP

-604 TGGIQQD
+604 MSGIQQD

-618 SAIEPNVAYQLVNG
+618 LAIEPNAAYQLVNG

-671 ITVLSIEEVPPTVQ
+671 ITVLSIEEVPPTIQ

-697 D
+697 E

>member
-1 MNNLENLIIKNSD
+1 
-14 FVLVFGVIGIILV
+14 
-27 MVIPLP
+27 
-33 ASVLDLLFAVNITI
+33 
-47 SLITLLVVLYMLQP
+47 
-61 VDFSIFPSLLLVL
+61 
-74 TMFRLSLNVAST
+74 MFRLSLNVAST
-86 RVILTRGHLGTDAA
+86 RVILTKGHLGTDAA

-150 DALPMKQMAIDTDL
+150 DALPMKQMAIDTDMS
-164 TAGLITDDEA
+164 AGLITDDEA
-174 RQRRAEVSHEAN
+174 RQRRTDVSNEAN

-261 SRSSEKRAFGQAIME
+261 SRSSEKRAFGQALVE

-285 GIAAGVLALLGI
+285 GIAAGVLALIGI

-321 RLSGSLEELPPAD
+321 RFPESMEELPPAAD
-334 EAVDR
+334 EAVDAE
-339 QEELTPIEQAEQEL
+339 QELTPIEQAEQEL

-409 PGAYRIIIREE
+409 PGAYRIVIREE

-456 PAMWIT
+456 PAMCIT
-462 EDQRER
+462 ADQRER

-495 DKFLTRQDVQKLLDR
+495 DRFLTRQDVQKLLDR
-510 LKENSPAIVEEVLE
+510 LKETSPAIVDEVLE

-568 TEAVRQRIGSTVCRP
+568 TEAVRQRVGSTICRP

-604 TGGIQQD
+604 MSGIQQD

-618 SAIEPNVAYQLVNG
+618 LAIEPNAAYQLVNG

-671 ITVLSIEEVPPTVQ
+671 ITVLSIEEVPPTIQ

-697 D
+697 E

>member
-1 MNNLENLIIKNSD
+1 MHPLITRNSD

-33 ASVLDLLFAVNITI
+33 APVLDLLFAVNITV
-47 SLITLLVVLYMLQP
+47 SLVTLLVVLYMLQP

-86 RVILTRGHLGTDAA
+86 RVILTKGHLGTDAA

-150 DALPMKQMAIDTDL
+150 DALPMKQMAIDTDMS
-164 TAGLITDDEA
+164 AGLITDDEA
-174 RQRRAEVSHEAN
+174 RQRRTEVSNEAN

-223 RSLPLADAAQKYT
+223 RGLPLADAAQKYT

-261 SRSSEKRAFGQAIME
+261 SRSSEKRAFGQALLE

-285 GIAAGVLALLGI
+285 GIAAGVLALIGI

-307 VLSAGAGGMTYLAT
+307 VLSASAGGMTYLAT
-321 RLSGSLEELPPAD
+321 RFPEGMEELPPAAD
-334 EAVDR
+334 EAVDAA
-339 QEELTPIEQAEQEL
+339 QELTPIEQAEQEL

-409 PGAYRIIIREE
+409 PGAYRIVIREE

-462 EDQRER
+462 ADQRER

-495 DKFLTRQDVQKLLDR
+495 DRFLTRQDVQKLLDR
-510 LKENSPAIVEEVLE
+510 LKETSPAIVDEVLE

-568 TEAVRQRIGSTVCRP
+568 TEAVRQRVGSTICRP

-604 TGGIQQD
+604 MSGIQQD

-618 SAIEPNVAYQLVNG
+618 LAIEPNAAYQLVNG
-632 IANAVTQVAGLNV
+632 IANAITQVAGLNV

-671 ITVLSIEEVPPTVQ
+671 ITVLSIEEVPPTIQ

-697 D
+697 E

>member
-1 MNNLENLIIKNSD
+1 MSPLITKNSD

-33 ASVLDLLFAVNITI
+33 APVLDLLFAVNITI
-47 SLITLLVVLYMLQP
+47 SLVTLLVVLYMLQP

-86 RVILTRGHLGTDAA
+86 RVILTKGHLGTDAA

-174 RQRRAEVSHEAN
+174 RQRRSDVSNEAN

-196 FVRGDAIAGLIITAI
+196 FVRGDAIAGLIITTI

-223 RSLPLADAAQKYT
+223 RGLPLADAAQKYT

-261 SRSSEKRAFGQAIME
+261 SRSSEKGAFGQALVE

-285 GIAAGVLALLGI
+285 GIAAGVLALIGI

-307 VLSAGAGGMTYLAT
+307 ALSAGAGGMTYLAT
-321 RLSGSLEELPPAD
+321 RLPESMEELPPAD
-334 EAVDR
+334 DETADAE
-339 QEELTPIEQAEQEL
+339 QDLTPIEQAEQEL

-409 PGAYRIIIREE
+409 PGAYRIVIREE

-462 EDQRER
+462 SDQRER

-495 DKFLTRQDVQKLLDR
+495 DRFLTRQDVQRLLDR
-510 LKENSPAIVEEVLE
+510 LKETSPAIVEEVLE

-568 TEAVRQRIGSTVCRP
+568 TEAVRQRVGSTICRP
-583 YLSEDNALDYVALSE
+583 YLSENGALDYVALSE

-604 TGGIQQD
+604 MSGIQQD

-618 SAIEPNVAYQLVNG
+618 LAIEPNAAYQLVNG

-671 ITVLSIEEVPPTVQ
+671 ITVLSIEEVPPTIQ

-697 D
+697 S

>member
-1 MNNLENLIIKNSD
+1 MHPLITRNSD

-33 ASVLDLLFAVNITI
+33 APVLDLLFAVNITV
-47 SLITLLVVLYMLQP
+47 SLVTLLVVLYMLQP

-86 RVILTRGHLGTDAA
+86 RVILTKGHLSTDAA

-164 TAGLITDDEA
+164 SAGLITDDEA
-174 RQRRAEVSHEAN
+174 RQRRTEVSNEAN

-223 RSLPLADAAQKYT
+223 RGLPLADAAQKYT

-261 SRSSEKRAFGQAIME
+261 SRSSEKRAFGQALVE

-285 GIAAGVLALLGI
+285 GIAAGVLALIGI

-307 VLSAGAGGMTYLAT
+307 VLSASAGGMTYLAT
-321 RLSGSLEELPPAD
+321 RFPEGMEELPPAAD
-334 EAVDR
+334 EAVDAA
-339 QEELTPIEQAEQEL
+339 QELTPIEQAEQEL

-409 PGAYRIIIREE
+409 PGAYRIVIREE

-440 TEEIS
+440 TEEIN

-462 EDQRER
+462 ADQRER

-495 DKFLTRQDVQKLLDR
+495 DRFLTRQDVQKLLDR
-510 LKENSPAIVEEVLE
+510 LKETSPAIVDEVLE

-568 TEAVRQRIGSTVCRP
+568 TEAVRQRVGSTICRP

-604 TGGIQQD
+604 MSGIQQD

-618 SAIEPNVAYQLVNG
+618 LAIEPNAAYQLVNG

-671 ITVLSIEEVPPTVQ
+671 ITVLSIEEVPPTIQ

-697 D
+697 E

>member
-1 MNNLENLIIKNSD
+1 MHPLITRNSD

-33 ASVLDLLFAVNITI
+33 APVLDLLFAVNITV
-47 SLITLLVVLYMLQP
+47 SLVTLLVVLYMLQP

-86 RVILTRGHLGTDAA
+86 RVILTKGHLGTDAA

-164 TAGLITDDEA
+164 SAGLITDDEA
-174 RQRRAEVSHEAN
+174 RQRRTEVSNEAN

-223 RSLPLADAAQKYT
+223 RGLPLADAAQKYT

-261 SRSSEKRAFGQAIME
+261 SRSSEKRAFGQALLE

-285 GIAAGVLALLGI
+285 GIAAGVLALIGI

-307 VLSAGAGGMTYLAT
+307 VLSASAGGMTYLAT
-321 RLSGSLEELPPAD
+321 RFPEGMEELPPAAD
-334 EAVDR
+334 EAVDAA
-339 QEELTPIEQAEQEL
+339 QELTPIEQAEQEL

-409 PGAYRIIIREE
+409 PGAYRIVIREE

-440 TEEIS
+440 TEEIN

-462 EDQRER
+462 ADQRER

-495 DKFLTRQDVQKLLDR
+495 DRFLTRQDVQKLLDR
-510 LKENSPAIVEEVLE
+510 LKETSPAIVDEVLE

-568 TEAVRQRIGSTVCRP
+568 TEAVRQRVGSTICRP

-604 TGGIQQD
+604 MSGIQQD

-618 SAIEPNVAYQLVNG
+618 LAIEPNAAYQLVNG

-653 SIVRAYLR
+653 SIIRAYLR

-671 ITVLSIEEVPPTVQ
+671 ITVLSIEEVPPTIQ

-697 D
+697 E

>member
-1 MNNLENLIIKNSD
+1 MHPLITRNSD

-33 ASVLDLLFAVNITI
+33 APVLDLLFAVNITV
-47 SLITLLVVLYMLQP
+47 SLVTLLVVLYMLQP

-86 RVILTRGHLGTDAA
+86 RVILTKGHLSTDAA

-164 TAGLITDDEA
+164 SAGLITDDEA
-174 RQRRAEVSHEAN
+174 RQRRTEVSNEAN

-223 RSLPLADAAQKYT
+223 RGLPLADAAQKYT

-261 SRSSEKRAFGQAIME
+261 SRSSEKRAFGQALVE

-285 GIAAGVLALLGI
+285 GIAAGVLALIGI

-321 RLSGSLEELPPAD
+321 RFPEGMEELPPAD
-334 EAVDR
+334 DEAVDAV
-339 QEELTPIEQAEQEL
+339 QELTPIEQAEQEL

-409 PGAYRIIIREE
+409 PGAYRIVIREE

-462 EDQRER
+462 ADQRER

-495 DKFLTRQDVQKLLDR
+495 DRFLTRQDVQKLLDR
-510 LKENSPAIVEEVLE
+510 LKETSPAIVEEVLE

-568 TEAVRQRIGSTVCRP
+568 TEAVRQRVGSTICRP

-604 TGGIQQD
+604 MSGIQQD

-618 SAIEPNVAYQLVNG
+618 LAIEPNAAYQLVNG

-653 SIVRAYLR
+653 SIIRAYLR

-671 ITVLSIEEVPPTVQ
+671 ITVLSIEEVPPTIQ

-697 D
+697 E

>member
-1 MNNLENLIIKNSD
+1 MHPLITRNSD

-33 ASVLDLLFAVNITI
+33 APVLDLLFAVNITV
-47 SLITLLVVLYMLQP
+47 SLVTLLVVLYMLQP

-86 RVILTRGHLGTDAA
+86 RVILTKGHLSTDAA

-164 TAGLITDDEA
+164 SAGLITDDEA
-174 RQRRAEVSHEAN
+174 RQRRTEVSNEAN

-223 RSLPLADAAQKYT
+223 RGLPLADAAQKYT

-261 SRSSEKRAFGQAIME
+261 SRSSEKRAFGQALLE

-285 GIAAGVLALLGI
+285 GIAAGVLALIGI

-307 VLSAGAGGMTYLAT
+307 VLSASAGGMTYLAT
-321 RLSGSLEELPPAD
+321 RFPEGMEELPPAD
-334 EAVDR
+334 DEAVDAA
-339 QEELTPIEQAEQEL
+339 QELTPIEQAEQEL

-409 PGAYRIIIREE
+409 PGAYRIVIREE

-440 TEEIS
+440 TEEIN

-462 EDQRER
+462 ADQRER

-495 DKFLTRQDVQKLLDR
+495 DRFLTRQDVQKLLDR
-510 LKENSPAIVEEVLE
+510 LKETSPAIVDEVLE

-568 TEAVRQRIGSTVCRP
+568 TEAVRQRVGSTICRP

-604 TGGIQQD
+604 MSGIQQD

-618 SAIEPNVAYQLVNG
+618 LAIEPNAAYQLVNG

-653 SIVRAYLR
+653 SIIRAYLR

-671 ITVLSIEEVPPTVQ
+671 ITVLSIEEVPPTIQ

-697 D
+697 E

>member
-1 MNNLENLIIKNSD
+1 MHPLITRNSD

-33 ASVLDLLFAVNITI
+33 APVLDLLFAVNITI
-47 SLITLLVVLYMLQP
+47 SLVTLLVVLYMLQP
-61 VDFSIFPSLLLVL
+61 VDFSVFPSLLLVL

-86 RVILTRGHLGTDAA
+86 RVILTKGHLGTDAA

-150 DALPMKQMAIDTDL
+150 DALPMKQMAIDTDMS
-164 TAGLITDDEA
+164 AGLITDDEA
-174 RQRRAEVSHEAN
+174 RQRRSEVSNEAN

-261 SRSSEKRAFGQAIME
+261 SRSSEKRAFGQALLE

-285 GIAAGVLALLGI
+285 GIAAGVLALIGI

-307 VLSAGAGGMTYLAT
+307 VLSAGAGGMTYLAI
-321 RLSGSLEELPPAD
+321 RFPESSMEELPPAAD
-334 EAVDR
+334 EAVDAE
-339 QEELTPIEQAEQEL
+339 QELTPIEQAEQEL

-409 PGAYRIIIREE
+409 PGAYRIVIREE

-462 EDQRER
+462 ADQRER

-495 DKFLTRQDVQKLLDR
+495 DRFLTRQDVQKLLDR
-510 LKENSPAIVEEVLE
+510 LKETSPAIVDEVLE

-568 TEAVRQRIGSTVCRP
+568 TEAVRQRVGSTICRP

-604 TGGIQQD
+604 MSGIQQD

-618 SAIEPNVAYQLVNG
+618 LAIEPNAAYQLVNG

-671 ITVLSIEEVPPTVQ
+671 ITVLSIEEVPPTIQ
-685 LNEIGRVELTEA
+685 LDEIGRVELTEA
-697 D
+697 E

>member
-1 MNNLENLIIKNSD
+1 MHPLITRNSD

-33 ASVLDLLFAVNITI
+33 APVLDLLFAVNITV
-47 SLITLLVVLYMLQP
+47 SLVTLLVVLYMLQP

-86 RVILTRGHLGTDAA
+86 RVILTKGHLSTDAA

-164 TAGLITDDEA
+164 SAGLITDDEA
-174 RQRRAEVSHEAN
+174 RQRRTEVSNEAN

-223 RSLPLADAAQKYT
+223 RGLPLADAAQKYT

-261 SRSSEKRAFGQAIME
+261 SRSSEKRAFGQALVE

-285 GIAAGVLALLGI
+285 GIAAGVLALIGI

-307 VLSAGAGGMTYLAT
+307 VLSASAGGMTYLAT
-321 RLSGSLEELPPAD
+321 RFPEGMEELPPAD
-334 EAVDR
+334 DEAVDAA
-339 QEELTPIEQAEQEL
+339 QELTPIEQAEQEL

-409 PGAYRIIIREE
+409 PGAYRIVIREE

-462 EDQRER
+462 ADQRER

-495 DKFLTRQDVQKLLDR
+495 DRFLTRQDVQKLLDR
-510 LKENSPAIVEEVLE
+510 LKETSPAIVDEVLE

-568 TEAVRQRIGSTVCRP
+568 TEAVRQRVGSTICRP

-604 TGGIQQD
+604 MSGIQQD

-618 SAIEPNVAYQLVNG
+618 LAIEPNAAYQLVNG

-653 SIVRAYLR
+653 SIIRAYLR

-671 ITVLSIEEVPPTVQ
+671 ITVLSIEEVPPTIQ

-697 D
+697 E